1 MRNIIFIYDRSI
13 NLRSIKYI
21 LKKFKNVKRI
31 ILQDFKSEL
40 KNINVNDIIFYQT
53 FPDDKLY
60 INKNPIEEKEII
72 NEENKNL
79 IKSHHKFKKKL
90 IEDCDLNFL
99 NLKNKIKIL
108 LDLHD
113 ECFIDGFSR
122 FITTN
127 YFFHNDKL
135 KKKIIKLG
143 KKYFYNLPRIKHCSS
158 NEFKKKYNIVFDL
171 HCYIEKH
178 NITKNELINRNKEIH
193 YSSND
198 NNNILRPLIRKK
210 LENNINKKYIN
221 LKPLNNYRIS
231 LKKIL
236 AEVNAPGWG
245 IPCYRNVETLNAGCL
260 LFVYDNFKDF
270 DIIPNTKLIENEDY
284 ITFNLKNIDEK
295 IDFILNNID
304 IIDKIRLSGHN
315 KFMKNY
321 DFDKRSKEFKD
332 FIEKSFNFKL
342 QFH

>member
-1 MRNIIFIYDRSI
+1 MRNIIFIYDKSI

-21 LKKFKNVKRI
+21 LNNFKNVKKI

-40 KNINVNDIIFYQT
+40 KNINIEDIILYQT

-60 INKNPIEEKEII
+60 INKKPIE
-72 NEENKNL
+72 NKDSV
-79 IKSHHKFKKKL
+79 ISHRKFKKKL

-108 LDLHD
+108 VDLHD
-113 ECFIDGFSR
+113 ECYIDGFSR
-122 FITTN
+122 FVTEN
-127 YFFHNDKL
+127 YFFHSDKL
-135 KKKIIKLG
+135 KKKINKLS
-143 KKYFYNLPRIKHCSS
+143 KEYFYNIPRIKHCPSI
-158 NEFKKKYNIVFDL
+158 NFKKKYNIVFDL
-171 HCYIEKH
+171 HCHIEKH
-178 NITKNELINRNKEIH
+178 NITKNELINRNREIH

-198 NNNILRPLIRKK
+198 KNNILRPLIRKK
-210 LENNINKKYIN
+210 LENNINKNHIN

-231 LKKIL
+231 LRKIL

-270 DIIPNTKLIENEDY
+270 DIIPNIKLIENEDY
-284 ITFNLKNIDEK
+284 ITFNLNNIDEK
-295 IDFILNNID
+295 IEYILNNKD
-304 IIDKIRLSGHN
+304 IVDKIRINGHN

-321 DFDKRSKEFKD
+321 DFDKRSIEFKD

>member
-1 MRNIIFIYDRSI
+1 MRNIIFIYDKSI

-21 LKKFKNVKRI
+21 LKKFKNVKKI

-40 KNINVNDIIFYQT
+40 KNINIEDIILYQT

-60 INKNPIEEKEII
+60 INKKQI
-72 NEENKNL
+72 ENKDSV
-79 IKSHHKFKKKL
+79 ISHRKFKKKL

-108 LDLHD
+108 VDLHD
-113 ECFIDGFSR
+113 ECYIDGFSR
-122 FITTN
+122 FVTEN
-127 YFFHNDKL
+127 YFFHSDKL
-135 KKKIIKLG
+135 KKKINKLS
-143 KKYFYNLPRIKHCSS
+143 KEYFYNIPRIKHCPSI
-158 NEFKKKYNIVFDL
+158 NFKKKYNIVFDL
-171 HCYIEKH
+171 HCHIEKH
-178 NITKNELINRNKEIH
+178 NIK
-193 YSSND
+193 
-198 NNNILRPLIRKK
+198 NNILRPLIRKK
-210 LENNINKKYIN
+210 LENNINKNHIN
-221 LKPLNNYRIS
+221 LKPLNDYRIS
-231 LKKIL
+231 LRKIL

-284 ITFNLKNIDEK
+284 ITFNLNNIDEK
-295 IDFILNNID
+295 IEYILNNKD
-304 IIDKIRLSGHN
+304 IVDKIRINGHK

-321 DFDKRSKEFKD
+321 DFDKRSIEFKD